1 MRVTTLF
8 KRLLRLDG
16 VRVVAVELEG
26 EPGKERLL
34 VELARP
40 ARRWLVCPGCGFRT
54 RASYDRSLRTLRHLD
69 VLRTA
74 CLLRLEVRRLVC
86 PDCGVV
92 SEQLPFARSGSRF
105 TRAFEDSCVWLAR
118 DAPKTVVAR
127 LMRVDW
133 ATVGRMIE
141 RVVAEAAAADGQ
153 QWLEGLR
160 RIGLD
165 EVSYR
170 KGRRSLL
177 CVVCHD
183 TGRIVWAAPG
193 RNRAVLHSFFDE
205 LGPERCA
212 LLEAVS
218 ADLAPA
224 WQDVIRERAPNAHVC
239 ADPFHVL
246 KLAGEALD
254 TLRRQDWQ
262 RLRKQD
268 PRRAVWLKGTRFVL
282 RQRADTLTDG
292 QRDLIEE
299 LARTNERVYRGWL
312 LCDQLRAVYAAK
324 DAEEAALLLDQW
336 LHAAASSLLV
346 PFVKLARTL
355 HAHRDGI
362 LNSIQLGL
370 SNARLEAMN
379 STIRLIS
386 HRSRGF
392 RRLDSLLALIRLV
405 CGRVPVALPT

>member
-8 KRLLRLDG
+8 KRLLRLEG

-26 EPGKERLL
+26 EPSKERLL
-34 VELARP
+34 VDLARP
-40 ARRWLVCPGCGFRT
+40 PRCWLRCPGCGFRT
-54 RASYDRSLRTLRHLD
+54 RASYDRALRTLRHLD
-69 VLRTA
+69 VLRTP

-92 SEQLPFARSGSRF
+92 SEELPFARAGSRF

-127 LMRVDW
+127 LMRIDW

-141 RVVAEAAAADGQ
+141 RVVAEAAEANGE
-153 QWLEGLR
+153 QWLQGLR
-160 RIGLD
+160 RIGID

-170 KGRRSLL
+170 KGHRYLL

-193 RNRAVLHSFFDE
+193 KSRAVLHSFFDE
-205 LGPERCA
+205 LGEERCA

-224 WQDVIRERAPNAHVC
+224 WAEVIRERAPNALRC
-239 ADPFHVL
+239 ADPFHVV

-282 RQRADTLTDG
+282 RQRAETLSEG

-299 LARTNERVYRGWL
+299 LAQTNERVYRGWL
-312 LCDQLRAVYAAK
+312 LVDQLRAVYAAEGEQ
-324 DAEEAALLLDQW
+324 AGLLLEQW
-336 LHAAASSLLV
+336 LDAAASCLLV

-355 HAHRDGI
+355 AEHREEI
-362 LNSIQLGL
+362 VNAIRLGL

-379 STIRLIS
+379 STVRLIS

-405 CGRVPVALPT
+405 CGKVPVALPT